1 MATTHTDLV
10 RRFEEAEEASRAGR
24 ADAEQ
29 CRDYKDGRQLTDTE
43 KAALKRRKQPI
54 VIENLIRPKVDYLC
68 GLERQSR
75 TDPKAY
81 PRTAAHEDD
90 ANAATDALI
99 YVTED
104 QDFAIKRSAVFDHM
118 LVEGTGAVEVTAVE
132 VKGGIDPKITCIA
145 WDRLFIDPHSVALDC
160 YDAAYVGFITWMDL
174 DAAKRRWPGKDAELD
189 ASFNS
194 GTETFDDKPR
204 TTWID
209 TKRRR
214 VRIVTTYDR
223 SDGVWQRGVFT
234 KGGELE
240 PLADSPFLDDEGKP
254 DCAIIAQSAFIDR
267 ENDRYG
273 PVRDWITLQDEVNKR
288 RSKFLHLSNSN
299 RVRVSHG
306 HNPEQVRKEMMR
318 PDGVIV
324 ADRGEIEELGN
335 GNLAAGH
342 FALLAEAKQ
351 AIQAT
356 GPNATM
362 QGKAGQDQSGR
373 AILAL
378 QQGGMTEMAPL
389 LDSLRHF
396 NIRVY
401 RAIWCRIKQYWTAER
416 WVRVTD
422 DEKNA
427 RFVGFNVTKGQQAM
441 QKLEGA
447 LKEGKI
453 DQPTAMQYAMQI
465 QQDPAMAQKINVLAE
480 LDVDIHLEE
489 VVDTPT
495 LQSEQF
501 ETLAKMLPA
510 LGEIG
515 QSPEVM
521 KMLIRASSLRDK
533 DQMLKLFEPK
543 EGQDP
548 AQAAQ
553 EAMQAQMAMAQQQA
567 EMEGQITLQKAQ
579 IEAQTDVEVA
589 KIKAATDMAIKQE
602 AAAMDAQLAEA
613 KAVQD
618 ARIAAAQMQSAAEL
632 AERQAQ
638 INSDLAEHKIV
649 TDAQVQVRKALM
661 DYQIKLQ
668 VAEASGEAAAK
679 RGETEKSD
687 AGQNALIEQLTS
699 VAAEMARPKNKIP
712 VRDEQ
717 GLIIGIREEAV

>member
-43 KAALKRRKQPI
+43 KAALKKRKQPI

-104 QDFAIKRSAVFDHM
+104 QDFAIKRSTVFDHM
-118 LVEGTGAVEVTAVE
+118 LVEGTGAVEVTAAQ

-160 YDAAYVGFITWMDL
+160 YDAAYIGFITWMDL
-174 DAAKRRWPGKDAELD
+174 DAAKRRWEGKDAELD

-204 TTWID
+204 TTWTD

-214 VRIVTTYDR
+214 VRIVTIYDR

-240 PLADSPFLDDEGKP
+240 PLVDSPFLDDEGKP

-267 ENDRYG
+267 DNDRYG

-299 RVRVSHG
+299 RVRVSLG

-324 ADRGEIEELGN
+324 ADAGEIEELGN
-335 GNLAAGH
+335 GNMAAGH

-401 RAIWCRIKQYWTAER
+401 RAIWCRIKQFWTAER

-441 QKLEGA
+441 QKLEVA

-453 DQPTAMQYAMQI
+453 DQQTAMQYAMQI
-465 QQDPAMAQKINVLAE
+465 QQDPAMAQKVNVLAE

-489 VVDTPT
+489 VVDAPT
-495 LQSEQF
+495 LQAEQYDK
-501 ETLAKMLPA
+501 LANTIPA
-510 LGEIG
+510 IG
-515 QSPEVM
+515 QLMESQSPMAKV
-521 KMLIRASSLRDK
+521 L
-533 DQMLKLFEPK
+533 LKLLVQASQLRGKDKLLEILEPK
-543 EGQDP
+543 EGEQGADP

-553 EAMQAQMAMAQQQA
+553 EAIQAQMAMAQQQA
-567 EMEGQITLQKAQ
+567 EMEGQITLQKAH

-589 KIKAATDMAIKQE
+589 KIKAATDLAIKRE
-602 AAAMDAQLAEA
+602 AAAADAQLAEA
-613 KAVQD
+613 KAQQD
-618 ARIAAAQMQSAAEL
+618 ARIAAAQLQSAAQL
-632 AERQAQ
+632 AEQKALLDYEVKSRVADMTGETQRVKEADDRDGARSDAQ
-638 INSDLAEHKIV
+638 TAIMSQLAEV
-649 TDAQVQVRKALM
+649 VAQL
-661 DYQIKLQ
+661 
-668 VAEASGEAAAK
+668 
-679 RGETEKSD
+679 
-687 AGQNALIEQLTS
+687 
-699 VAAEMARPKNKIP
+699 ARPKNKIP
-712 VRDEQ
+712 IRDEQ
-717 GLIIGIREEAV
+717 GLIVGIREEAA

>member
-118 LVEGTGAVEVTAVE
+118 LVEGTGAVEVTAVQ
-132 VKGGIDPKITCIA
+132 VKGGIDPKITSIA

-174 DAAKRRWPGKDAELD
+174 DVAKRRWEGKDAELD

-204 TTWID
+204 TTWTD

-214 VRIVTTYDR
+214 VRIVTIYDR

-240 PLADSPFLDDEGKP
+240 PLVDSPFLDGEGKP

-267 ENDRYG
+267 DNDRYG

-299 RVRVSHG
+299 RVRVSRG

-324 ADRGEIEELGN
+324 ADAGDIEELGN

-401 RAIWCRIKQYWTAER
+401 RAIWCRIKQFWTAER

-427 RFVGFNVTKGQQAM
+427 RFVGFNVAKGQQAM
-441 QKLEGA
+441 QKLEAA

-453 DQPTAMQYAMQI
+453 DQQTAMQYAMQI
-465 QQDPAMAQKINVLAE
+465 QQDPAMAQKVNVLAE

-510 LGEIG
+510 LGPIG

-543 EGQDP
+543 DGQDP
-548 AQAAQ
+548 AAAAQ

-602 AAAMDAQLAEA
+602 AAAIDAQLAEA
-613 KAVQD
+613 KAEQD
-618 ARIAAAQMQSAAEL
+618 ARIASAQMQSAADLAEYKVGMDAQL
-632 AERQAQ
+632 AERKALLDYEVKSRVADMTGETQRTKDAGDKHGAQ
-638 INSDLAEHKIV
+638 VDAQTAIMSQLAEV
-649 TDAQVQVRKALM
+649 VAQL
-661 DYQIKLQ
+661 
-668 VAEASGEAAAK
+668 
-679 RGETEKSD
+679 
-687 AGQNALIEQLTS
+687 
-699 VAAEMARPKNKIP
+699 ARPKNKIP
-712 VRDEQ
+712 IRDEQ
-717 GLIIGIREEAV
+717 GLIVGIREEAA